1 MEDKIEA
8 ACFGAWAC
16 LRLCAL
22 SGELRLQVL
31 HRLTGIAQSSLG
43 HINVKENRET
53 GTLKTS

>member
-1 MEDKIEA
+1 MEYKIEA

-31 HRLTGIAQSSLG
+31 HRLTGIARSGLR
-43 HINVKENRET
+43 HINVKERRET
-53 GTLKTS
+53 